1 MRSHR
6 PSPEHQEAVSRRL
19 ALLSAEL
26 TAVRETDGLGDGPRV
41 DGLTGGQ
48 SVDRWAA
55 PATHTRVR
63 PDRWEESPPA
73 PVLLPHPAARP
84 PADVPVPGRHARR
97 RPVARLGAL
106 LPDSWRGRV
115 ALGPGQLVVVV
126 AAVVIAVAV
135 TGWWLVRGSPT
146 EMVAPGETDLTP
158 AVAAPLV
165 SVAADGAV
173 SPGATGTPVTPV
185 PAGTVDL
192 VIDVSGKVRRPG
204 IAVLSP
210 GSRVVD
216 ALKAAGGAR
225 AGVDLSSLNLA
236 RPLVDG
242 EQLLVGVEPAAGIVA
257 GMLASPSAPTGV
269 AGAPGALVSGALVS
283 LNVADQTLLET
294 LPEVGPVTAQAI
306 IGWRDEHGGFT
317 AVDELMEV
325 DGIGEATLARLAPL
339 VTL

>member
-6 PSPEHQEAVSRRL
+6 PSLEHQEAVSRRL

-26 TAVRETDGLGDGPRV
+26 TAVRETDGLGDGPTV
-41 DGLTGGQ
+41 AGLTGKQ

-73 PVLLPHPAARP
+73 PVPHPTARP
-84 PADVPVPGRHARR
+84 PAEVPVPGRHARR
-97 RPVARLGAL
+97 RPVARLGVL

-115 ALGPGQLVVVV
+115 ALGPGQLVLVL
-126 AAVVIAVAV
+126 AAVVVGVAV

-146 EMVAPGETDLTP
+146 EVVAPGETDLTP

-192 VIDVSGKVRRPG
+192 VVDVSGKVRRPG

-216 ALKAAGGAR
+216 ALEAAGGAR

-242 EQLLVGVEPAAGIVA
+242 EQLLVGVEPAGGVAA

-269 AGAPGALVSGALVS
+269 AGAPGALVS

-294 LPEVGPVTAQAI
+294 LPDVGPVTAQAI